1 MSTYEWLLIGHLLG
15 VFVILMAG
23 GISGGTA
30 IAVTRV
36 TSAPAVVALLDLQ
49 RLSDLR
55 ILSVGGILA
64 VVFGT
69 LLVNEVGYGYG
80 ELWISAAYVIVIVM
94 FAVVHAIMAPRAN
107 RARQYAETLGN
118 GSVDEE
124 LKAKL
129 NDPLMN
135 AGGIILTLS
144 LLTLLVLMV
153 AKPGA

>member
-30 IAVTRV
+30 MAVNRV
-36 TSAPAVVALLDLQ
+36 TSAPGVVALLDLQ
-49 RLSDLR
+49 RLSDLV
-55 ILSVGGILA
+55 ILSVGGVIA

-80 ELWISAAYVIVIVM
+80 EVWVSAAYTIIVVM
-94 FAVVHAIMAPRAN
+94 FAVVHAIMAPRAK
-107 RARQYAETLGN
+107 RARQYADSLGN
-118 GSVDEE
+118 GPVDEE

-129 NDPLMN
+129 NDPLMT
-135 AGGIILTLS
+135 AGGIVLTLS

-153 AKPGA
+153 TRPGA